1 MEIIDRG
8 LFLTNERQSFL
19 KVFFT
24 FNSEETFSNNILGT
38 CICYME
44 IFNIISLSISN
55 FTMVC
60 MTENQIMLNL
70 VYSRRR
76 SN

>member
-8 LFLTNERQSFL
+8 LFPTNERQSFL
-19 KVFFT
+19 KVLFT

-38 CICYME
+38 FICYME

>member
-19 KVFFT
+19 KVLFT

-38 CICYME
+38 FICYME
-44 IFNIISLSISN
+44 IFNIISLSIRILQW
-55 FTMVC
+55 FA
-60 MTENQIMLNL
+60 
-70 VYSRRR
+70 
-76 SN
+76 